1 MATINLLYLIQ
12 LNVCN
17 FFYFSQTEPSQ
28 NNEISKQPEANGGAE
43 VSQQTEVNQQ
53 TGVNQ
58 HSDKQKLE
66 IGEKKKRKTSVEK
79 SIELVIEQFKAVIKE
94 EFERYSTFH
103 FN

>member
-1 MATINLLYLIQ
+1 MATIILLYGIQ

-17 FFYFSQTEPSQ
+17 FFYFSETEPSQ
-28 NNEISKQPEANGGAE
+28 NRLLPEVNEGAE
-43 VSQQTEVNQQ
+43 VIQQTKVNQQ

-66 IGEKKKRKTSVEK
+66 IGKKKKRKTSVEK
-79 SIELVIEQFKAVIKE
+79 SIQLVMEQFKAVTKE

-103 FN
+103 FD